1 VTTKQWALIGK
12 PLPEMARSGHVA
24 VAFGGR
30 MYVFGGILEVTK
42 ELNDLLV
49 YDFKTQKMSIMDKN
63 GDPFEI
69 PNFAKG
75 VDDSAIKGQSVE
87 GNSPIA
93 RGKTF
98 GASPNRKGGAS
109 PTKRGTMGAGSPNTS
124 ALGKS
129 PTKKPSMLGSSTAA
143 ASDDKGLSSPTS
155 ISMQN
160 SFIIKNADESFD
172 LYYQQMKRRRH
183 VANFQTNNEQ
193 TFASPS
199 GKQALSPA
207 TTSITGFQ
215 RNRKPQARDGHSAC
229 VDKFGFMFVFGGDR
243 HQMPFND
250 LYFIKLPK

>member
-1 VTTKQWALIGK
+1 
-12 PLPEMARSGHVA
+12 
-24 VAFGGR
+24 

-63 GDPFEI
+63 GDPYEI

-75 VDDSAIKGQSVE
+75 VDDSTVKGQSVD

-98 GASPNRKGGAS
+98 GASPNRKANAS

-124 ALGKS
+124 ALAKS
-129 PTKKPSMLGSSTAA
+129 PTKKPSMLGHSNTTATEE
-143 ASDDKGLSSPTS
+143 KGLSSPTS

-172 LYYQQMKRRRH
+172 LYY
-183 VANFQTNNEQ
+183 
-193 TFASPS
+193 
-199 GKQALSPA
+199 
-207 TTSITGFQ
+207 
-215 RNRKPQARDGHSAC
+215 
-229 VDKFGFMFVFGGDR
+229 
-243 HQMPFND
+243 
-250 LYFIKLPK
+250 